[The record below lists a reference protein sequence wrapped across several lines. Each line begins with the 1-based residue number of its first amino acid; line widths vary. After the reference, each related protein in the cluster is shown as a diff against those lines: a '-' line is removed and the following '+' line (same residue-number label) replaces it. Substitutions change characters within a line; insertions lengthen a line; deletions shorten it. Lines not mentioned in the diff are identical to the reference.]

1 MAMPLQCGRGRLE
14 SLWRAGSLIPL
25 LVGVSLSTMAF
36 GAPAQISATSPMRQ
50 SPHPALPQSIEVPP
64 DVPPLSPAANAKR
77 QRDLMKAN
85 YEKLKQEADE
95 LANLAK
101 SLQDELSSSS
111 PDVLSLKVVQNAE
124 KIEKLAKKIRGS
136 AVENTN

>member
-1 MAMPLQCGRGRLE
+1 
-14 SLWRAGSLIPL
+14 
-25 LVGVSLSTMAF
+25 
-36 GAPAQISATSPMRQ
+36 MRQ
-50 SPHPALPQSIEVPP
+50 APRPTLPESGEPP
-64 DVPPLSPAANAKR
+64 SDVPPLSPAANAKR

-101 SLQDELSSSS
+101 SLQDEIGSSN